1 MASGIL
7 GQSDLPA
14 STLTTV
20 YTVPAATTASFSV
33 NILNYSNTDVNVR
46 LAIAAG
52 VTPTNGEYVE
62 YDVSIPAR
70 GVLERTGFV
79 AQATKRVVLLAGGAG
94 VAVSVYGYEE

>member
-20 YTVPAATTASFSV
+20 YTVPSATTASFSV
-33 NILNYSNTDVNVR
+33 NILNYSSSDINVR
-46 LAIAAG
+46 LAIASTAN
-52 VTPTNGEYVE
+52 PTNSEWIE
-62 YDVSIPAR
+62 YDVSLPAR

-79 AQATKRVVLLAGGAG
+79 AQATKRVVVLASSAG